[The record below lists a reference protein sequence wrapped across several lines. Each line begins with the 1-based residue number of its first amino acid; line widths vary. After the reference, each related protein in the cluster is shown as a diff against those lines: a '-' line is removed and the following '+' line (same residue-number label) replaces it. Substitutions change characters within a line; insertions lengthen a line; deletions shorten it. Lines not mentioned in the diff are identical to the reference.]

1 MTSNRIASSM
11 VAAATLSLLASG
23 AAAADAKAD
32 TRFAGRWIEV
42 NGPQPAHVFETRLAE
57 GKLSLAIPSDMAPPN
72 GRTLWLER
80 AGPDL
85 FKTAPGD
92 AAKVEFR
99 ITGPRKAH
107 LEIRSYSV
115 KWTSVTS
122 TDLEQR

>member
-1 MTSNRIASSM
+1 MTSSRIA
-11 VAAATLSLLASG
+11 LSIALALLASG
-23 AAAADAKAD
+23 ATAAEAKTD
-32 TRFAGRWIEV
+32 TRFTGRWVEV
-42 NGPQPAHVFETRLAE
+42 NGPQPAHVFETHIAD
-57 GKLSLAIPSDMAPPN
+57 GKLSVAIPKDMAPPN
-72 GRTLWLER
+72 GRTLWLEK

-107 LEIRSYSV
+107 LEIRSYSA